1 MEGKKGWLIW
11 EEERVIEGYK
21 FIKSPPAHGVKVEQG
36 REREG
41 GGGGEREREREGE
54 RASEREREIREANAN
69 LGKEI

>member
-36 REREG
+36 GERAREREKSG
-41 GGGGEREREREGE
+41 RQMQIWVR
-54 RASEREREIREANAN
+54 
-69 LGKEI
+69 KFKK